1 MAGVRRVKVR
11 GAGASAASRG
21 RTRASG
27 QARGARPM
35 VHGRMHVPHPSR
47 PAAGALGRGFRAM
60 VPLWL
65 GLVPFALAFAVTARA
80 SGLQVLDAQLMSL
93 LVFAGGAQF
102 SAAALYGAG
111 ASGAEILLTTFLLN
125 ARHLL
130 YGLSLSR
137 RLPLTGA
144 RRLVAA
150 HLLTDEA
157 YGVTL
162 ASGEPSFAYL
172 LGAQLGVFIPWNVA
186 TLLGALVGGALPDP
200 ASLGVDFVF
209 PLAFL
214 ALLVPLLVGVREVCV
229 AALAGGVALAA
240 SRVMPG
246 GLAVL
251 VAAVVGSLTGALW
264 RDASAGGGA
273 GAQP

>member
-1 MAGVRRVKVR
+1 
-11 GAGASAASRG
+11 
-21 RTRASG
+21 
-27 QARGARPM
+27 M
-35 VHGRMHVPHPSR
+35 VHARMNVPPSQR
-47 PAAGALGRGFRAM
+47 PAAGAFGRGFRAM

-65 GLVPFALAFAVTARA
+65 GLVPFAFAFAVTARA
-80 SGLQVLDAQLMSL
+80 SGLQVLDAQFMSL

-111 ASGAEILLTTFLLN
+111 TSGAEILLTTFLLN

-137 RLPLTGA
+137 RLPLTGG
-144 RRLVAA
+144 RRLLAA

-162 ASGEPSFAYL
+162 TSDEPSFAYL
-172 LGAQLGVFIPWNVA
+172 LGAQLGVFIPWNLV
-186 TLLGALVGGALPDP
+186 TLVGALVGGALPNP

-214 ALLVPLLVGVREVCV
+214 ALLVPLLVGLREVCV

-240 SRVMPG
+240 SQVMPG

-251 VAAVVGSLTGALW
+251 VAAVLGSLTGALW
-264 RDASAGGGA
+264 RDAPAPGRQG
-273 GAQP
+273 PPP